1 MRINDLSVFCLKFDI
16 VPTSNLIRTRRR
28 GLLTLLILGFVYILS
43 FFCVCR
49 FLGNPLTSKGAFTA
63 AELSASSGSISSTG
77 FSHHLRIEGEVWAFS
92 NKNKLNSIAKL
103 NSISWSRRSGCYSAA
118 VEHNLTLL
126 KFEGWIGAVT
136 ARVGNYVWSALFPTL
151 KFMRENGINF
161 ETTSWSKFVH
171 RLHLTDSNES
181 IFNLVWRC

>member
-63 AELSASSGSISSTG
+63 AELSTNGTSSPG

-92 NKNKLNSIAKL
+92 NKNKLNSIET
-103 NSISWSRRSGCYSAA
+103 SWSRRSGCYSAA

-136 ARVGNYVWSALFPTL
+136 ARVGNYVWSTLFP
-151 KFMRENGINF
+151 R
-161 ETTSWSKFVH
+161 
-171 RLHLTDSNES
+171 SNLCE
-181 IFNLVWRC
+181 RTE